1 MWSARFFSPFR
12 CVCRVG
18 EVFARFFFF
27 DVMPLTTRT
36 NFRLAQGFSLIEL
49 LVVIFIL
56 AALGGGAIIAA
67 GNMRENALHQIAIT
81 EMQKIKQALLQYR
94 QDTGNF
100 HTPAHPADFGAL
112 YDIVQTWDP
121 ASGRGK
127 RGPYLISAT
136 KGWVDIGNGLAANGS
151 GSPAVLGATPPIQVQ
166 GVADPFVAVP
176 VVPGSYSP
184 CEETV
189 NNSPGNC
196 LLDWRAAVGEP
207 TRSRWGRPYLLFD
220 LTAPDTA
227 RLVSMGPDG
236 RYGGI
241 HAANACLP
249 EGDDLVLC
257 LLR

>member
-1 MWSARFFSPFR
+1 MNHANQQLQQAKALRQS
-12 CVCRVG
+12 G
-18 EVFARFFFF
+18 K
-27 DVMPLTTRT
+27 
-36 NFRLAQGFSLIEL
+36 GFSLLEL
-49 LVVIFIL
+49 LVVISIL
-56 AALGGGAIIAA
+56 AALGGGAIVAA
-67 GNMRENALHQIAIT
+67 GNMRENALHQIAMM
-81 EMQKIKQALLQYR
+81 EMQKIKQALMQYR

-112 YDIVQTWDP
+112 YDTVQTWDA

-136 KGWVDIGNGLAANGS
+136 KGWVDIGNNLMANGG
-151 GSPAVLGATPPIQVQ
+151 GSPVLGATQSLQ

-184 CEETV
+184 CEETA
-189 NNSPGNC
+189 NNSPSNC
-196 LLDWRAAVGEP
+196 LLDSRATIGDP